1 MTSSLGMGKRDLN
14 AENHWK
20 ELPLDGS
27 YQFDH
32 PVLLVLGGNS
42 TIDSRAA
49 NGNAKLIS
57 QFLNISE
64 ALNVDIVSAYY
75 NLPEDDYS
83 LATFSLLNGTAGLN
97 REKALISTTKHRCKD
112 DSISNLDEA
121 LKRRKEI
128 EPENFEPNYIK
139 QLSTIF
145 FEPLISKDGKKISIE
160 DAKKNLRNV
169 TILAHCHGAYVTLAL
184 EEILEKRMKEI
195 GYKEEECAEIQKQLA
210 VVAIAPH
217 TAVGRSKSTTVNF
230 SSFGDDKFSE
240 GLSDKTINRFI
251 WTTNSFDKIL
261 HGNIAL
267 PLSGHETLYYSFVE
281 EPMFAGTDQTYHALN
296 AYTSLSKLEDKDQR
310 QVSYVAK
317 ANLEAF
323 LSNSIENAE
332 KKEFIEIPTWKDLQ
346 TDTPCVSS
354 DKDRMDHQAFTE
366 AAIIALGRGA
376 EIWKAFQQRINP
388 RDEKQRTTL
397 LNKLKQSFEK

>member
-1 MTSSLGMGKRDLN
+1 M
-14 AENHWK
+14 
-20 ELPLDGS
+20 
-27 YQFDH
+27 
-32 PVLLVLGGNS
+32 
-42 TIDSRAA
+42 
-49 NGNAKLIS
+49 
-57 QFLNISE
+57 
-64 ALNVDIVSAYY
+64 IV
-75 NLPEDDYS
+75 
-83 LATFSLLNGTAGLN
+83 
-97 REKALISTTKHRCKD
+97 
-112 DSISNLDEA
+112 
-121 LKRRKEI
+121 
-128 EPENFEPNYIK
+128 
-139 QLSTIF
+139 
-145 FEPLISKDGKKISIE
+145 
-160 DAKKNLRNV
+160 
-169 TILAHCHGAYVTLAL
+169 
-184 EEILEKRMKEI
+184 
-195 GYKEEECAEIQKQLA
+195 
-210 VVAIAPH
+210 
-217 TAVGRSKSTTVNF
+217 
-230 SSFGDDKFSE
+230 
-240 GLSDKTINRFI
+240 
-251 WTTNSFDKIL
+251 
-261 HGNIAL
+261 
-267 PLSGHETLYYSFVE
+267 LSGHETLYYSFVE